1 MEVVI
6 FAQFVLIALP
16 MIVYAYLAK
25 VFLNRVDFY
34 VTSKEPLSYRI
45 LNWFLFAV
53 SLFGFV
59 SAVAVIVGFRGRF
72 F

>member
-16 MIVYAYLAK
+16 MIIYAYLAK
-25 VFLNRVDFY
+25 TFLDKVDFY
-34 VTSKEPLSYRI
+34 SATAESLTYKI
-45 LNWFLFAV
+45 MNWVLFAV
-53 SLFGFV
+53 ALFGFV